1 MTAFILFVALQLTSA
16 TPAKYTCVK
25 WTWTGDVYNRKVYCL
40 EWKKL
45 DDRK

>member
-1 MTAFILFVALQLTSA
+1 MAAFILSVILT
-16 TPAKYTCVK
+16 TNLPKYVCVK
-25 WTWTGDVYNRKVYCL
+25 WAWTGDVYNRKVYCL

>member
-1 MTAFILFVALQLTSA
+1 MAAFILYVVLTA
-16 TPAKYTCVK
+16 APPPKYVCVK
-25 WTWTGDVYNRKVYCL
+25 WAWTGDVYNRKVYCL